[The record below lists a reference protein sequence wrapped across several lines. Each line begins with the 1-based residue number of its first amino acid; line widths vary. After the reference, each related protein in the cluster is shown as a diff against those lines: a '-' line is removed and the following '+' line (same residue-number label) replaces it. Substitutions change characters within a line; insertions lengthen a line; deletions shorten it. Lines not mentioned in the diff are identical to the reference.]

1 MARREFQMPNVL
13 KREGPR
19 PYWYIRYRRKA
30 LVDKNEVRR
39 IEKWHRLG
47 YCDEMTKREA
57 LRRREEVMHVIN
69 REVYTIR
76 SQVRFA
82 DVAEMYR
89 EHHIPTLAPGGKS
102 KQLSLLRNHVL
113 PAFGEMRICD
123 VGTQEIQAFLNR
135 KMSEGLSWWT
145 RHDLQGLLSNI
156 FSKAEDWGY
165 WHERNPVRRVR
176 LGRKNRKW
184 PKRILTDEQIRALL
198 WELPPQTALMVATAV
213 STGMR
218 ISEILALKWRAVD
231 LDRGLIFVEE
241 RMYRGETDVPK
252 SERSRRVL
260 PLGHLDGALRKHRPL
275 ECSLDTYV
283 FQKDG
288 KPLDDRDLLR
298 QQIRPAAERL
308 GFYFTG
314 FGWHS
319 FRRQN
324 LTLIQEEGAT
334 AIEAQAQAGHSRPAM
349 TSEYTVVGL
358 DRRETAVR
366 RVQRRL
372 FAGVLEE
379 HERPLQVR
387 A

>member
-1 MARREFQMPNVL
+1 MARREFQMPSVL
-13 KREGPR
+13 KRDGPR
-19 PYWYIRYRRKA
+19 PYWYIRYRRKVLA
-30 LVDKNEVRR
+30 GKNEIRR
-39 IEKWHRLG
+39 EEKWHRLG

-57 LRRREEVMHVIN
+57 LRRREEIMQVIN

-76 SQVRFA
+76 SQVRFG

-102 KQLSLLRNHVL
+102 KQLSLLKNHVL

-123 VGTQEIQAFLNR
+123 VGTQEIQALLNR
-135 KMSEGLSWWT
+135 KMSDGLSWWT
-145 RHDLQGLLSNI
+145 RHGLRGVISNV
-156 FSKAEDWGY
+156 FSKATDWGY
-165 WHERNPVRRVR
+165 WNERNPAQRVR

-184 PKRILTDEQIRALL
+184 PKRILTDEQIRSLL
-198 WELPPQTALMVATAV
+198 WELEPQTSLMVLTAV

-218 ISEILALKWRAVD
+218 ISEILALKWRSVD

-241 RMYRGETDVPK
+241 RRYRGDTDVPK

-260 PLGHLDGALRKHRPL
+260 PLGRLDAALRKHRPL
-275 ECSLDTYV
+275 AWKLDDYV
-283 FQKDG
+283 FQRNG
-288 KPLDDRDLLR
+288 EPLDDRDLLR

-314 FGWHS
+314 FGWHA

-358 DRRETAVR
+358 DRREMAVR

-372 FAGVLEE
+372 FGGLLEE
-379 HERPLQVR
+379 QERPLEMR

>member
-1 MARREFQMPNVL
+1 MPSVL
-13 KREGPR
+13 KRDGPR
-19 PYWYIRYRRKA
+19 PYWYIRYRRKVLA
-30 LVDKNEVRR
+30 GKNEIRR
-39 IEKWHRLG
+39 EEKWHRLG

-57 LRRREEVMHVIN
+57 LRRREEIMQMIN

-76 SQVRFA
+76 SQVRFG

-102 KQLSLLRNHVL
+102 KQLSLLKNHVL

-123 VGTQEIQAFLNR
+123 VGTQEIQAFLNS
-135 KMSEGLSWWT
+135 KMSDGLSWWT
-145 RHDLQGLLSNI
+145 RHDLRGVISNV
-156 FSKAEDWGY
+156 FSKATDWGY
-165 WHERNPVRRVR
+165 WNERNPAQRVR

-184 PKRILTDEQIRALL
+184 PKRILTDEQIRSLL
-198 WELPPQTALMVATAV
+198 WELEPQASLMVLTAV

-218 ISEILALKWRAVD
+218 ISEILALKWRSAD

-241 RMYRGETDVPK
+241 RRYRGDTDVPK

-260 PLGHLDGALRKHRPL
+260 PLGRLDAALRKHRPL
-275 ECSLDTYV
+275 TWKLDDYV
-283 FQKDG
+283 FQRNG
-288 KPLDDRDLLR
+288 EPLDDRDLLR

-334 AIEAQAQAGHSRPAM
+334 AIEAQAQAGHSRPVM

-358 DRRETAVR
+358 DRREAAVR
-366 RVQRRL
+366 RVQERL
-372 FAGVLEE
+372 FGGLLDEE
-379 HERPLQVR
+379 ERPLQMR